1 MKNAELP
8 LSLRALR
15 KLQFPHKLGIP
26 DRVYAKKLSPQGICT
41 AKIAKGLL
49 WKLDLSNP
57 THRWLLYGDY
67 EGPALRKWAQKQ
79 LAPKANLVVS
89 GANIGQI
96 IASLRPRLSF
106 KHILAF
112 EPNNEAADWLQF
124 CLQLNPQIP
133 VRLVRAGLG
142 EKKTT
147 AKLAK
152 TSIHGSQSFIND
164 DFGETIPLTTLADAW
179 DTKSG
184 NIDLWVLDVEGYEI
198 FALKGALP
206 LLQKGLIKSIY
217 IEADPSENSRQA
229 LSLLKNLR

>member
-1 MKNAELP
+1 
-8 LSLRALR
+8 
-15 KLQFPHKLGIP
+15 
-26 DRVYAKKLSPQGICT
+26 
-41 AKIAKGLL
+41 
-49 WKLDLSNP
+49 
-57 THRWLLYGDY
+57 
-67 EGPALRKWAQKQ
+67 
-79 LAPKANLVVS
+79 
-89 GANIGQI
+89 
-96 IASLRPRLSF
+96 
-106 KHILAF
+106 
-112 EPNNEAADWLQF
+112 LQF
-124 CLQLNPQIP
+124 CFQLNTHIP

-152 TSIHGSQSFIND
+152 TSPQGSQSFIND

-229 LSLLKNLR
+229 LSLLKNLRWRLYRSKTTEKSSPSKTIHRFTSTCSLFPPPNVIAHQKTDLQKQRPSPRLRSAFMTCQFFPLCENFPCHERCGKPVKCHPHAVADCRP